1 MQTRKNATKRT
12 EAFELMVD
20 EIPFFVKATSFQT
33 YTKETQYRVSVNG
46 SPVYIFGWHPVLKK
60 ITAIDRGSAANN
72 IPTNIADAIGDQIHS
87 RMAA

>member
-1 MQTRKNATKRT
+1 MKAKKQATRT
-12 EAFELMVD
+12 EEFEMMVN

-46 SPVYIFGWHPVLKK
+46 SPVYIFGWHPVQKR
-60 ITAIDRGSAANN
+60 ITAIDRGSAAST
-72 IPTNIADAIGDQIHS
+72 IPPNVAEAIGDQLYN